1 MLRRSTQTTKGSIHQ
16 RYTQFKRNPAATL
29 ATVSHAVFSSPT
41 FAWCVT
47 LDLDGERPLP
57 DNAFDLLPGI
67 DYRVPW
73 PEGEELPGVMRVGNV
88 MG

>member
-1 MLRRSTQTTKGSIHQ
+1 
-16 RYTQFKRNPAATL
+16 
-29 ATVSHAVFSSPT
+29 
-41 FAWCVT
+41 VT